1 MSVFKKLFSAFKG
14 GINDAA
20 ESVVDA
26 NQLRI
31 LEQEIREVRSAIRD
45 ADESLVSIMAKRKI
59 AEKKVSDI
67 QLSITQ
73 YEQNALSAS
82 EKGHQDLALECAQ
95 RVVELTQEKDVEQS
109 QLDVFLQAENKL
121 RTNVSSSK
129 SKLKQLE
136 QQLDLVKATGQVQ
149 KAQAATNASVYG
161 ASSKTS
167 TALDSLNRI
176 KELQSQ
182 KQAELEAQEELH
194 DAESGQDLDKKLA
207 DAGINGERLDAQSEL
222 ERILGKK

>member
-14 GINDAA
+14 GVNDAA
-20 ESVVDA
+20 EAVVDA

-31 LEQEIREVRSAIRD
+31 LEQEIREVRTAIRS

-67 QLSITQ
+67 QASITQ
-73 YEQNALSAS
+73 YEQNALSAN
-82 EKGHQDLALECAQ
+82 EKGLQDLALECAQ
-95 RVVELTQEKDVEQS
+95 RVVELTQDKDTEQT
-109 QLDVFLQAENKL
+109 QLDVFLQSENKL

-167 TALDSLNRI
+167 TALDSLKRI
-176 KELQSQ
+176 KELQAQ
-182 KQAELEAQEELH
+182 KQAELEAQEELYNA
-194 DAESGQDLDKKLA
+194 DSGNDLDKKLTE
-207 DAGINGERLDAQSEL
+207 AGINGERLDAQSEL
-222 ERILGKK
+222 DRILGKK